1 MSKICPSTG
10 KDCEYTGCNP
20 IGNECSLSMSKEESK
35 PDMID
40 IQKPIGEFIL
50 SQKDIEGT
58 AGNDG
63 TYYHYSQVCTLLRRS
78 NAELE
83 SQLAEAK
90 ELLKTLVPKLRQREL
105 HGTANEIESFLKS

>member
-1 MSKICPSTG
+1 
-10 KDCEYTGCNP
+10 
-20 IGNECSLSMSKEESK
+20 MSKEERK

-78 NAELE
+78 NADIE
-83 SQLAEAK
+83 SQLSKAK
-90 ELLKTLVPKLRQREL
+90 ELLIRVHEALTTQGMMSWVSKDYK
-105 HGTANEIESFLKS
+105 EIESFLKS